1 MYAKLAEVQSVRIV
15 CDVVLKEDLLAHLKK
30 LGATGWTWW
39 LAHGKGEHPTEPGLF
54 FDLQRMC
61 VEVWC
66 STETAQKILAYCNS
80 SHFKDIGMMVGVSP
94 VFVSKEQAA
103 KFAAH

>member
-1 MYAKLAEVQSVRIV
+1 MTAKLCEVQLVRII
-15 CDVVLKEDLLAHLKK
+15 CDIVLKDDLLVHLKK

-39 LAHGKGEHPTEPGLF
+39 MANGKGEHPTEPGIF
-54 FDLQRMC
+54 SDLQLMC
-61 VEVWC
+61 IEVWC
-66 STETAQKILAYCNS
+66 TNETSQKIFAYCNS
-80 SHFKDIGMMVGVSP
+80 SHFADIGMTVGVSP